1 MSDQTYP
8 EVVTEA
14 AENLIDEMRDEFKEG
29 TTGKSLREAFQDRL
43 WENCDGH
50 DWVIYTALAK
60 QIVCESKNSGAY
72 IEMCG
77 GSDGVTEGGDLA
89 WSRLAY
95 AALEQDILEE
105 LSRIGFDPNDPEAYF
120 DDEESDNNGLEGVN
134 S

>member
-29 TTGKSLREAFQDRL
+29 ITGEVLREALLERL

-50 DWVIYTALAK
+50 EWVIYTALAK
-60 QIVCESKNSGAY
+60 QIVCESRNSNAY
-72 IEMCG
+72 VENY
-77 GSDGVTEGGDLA
+77 GSEGMVDGIGLQ

-95 AALEQDILEE
+95 AALEADILEE
-105 LSRIGFDPNDPEAYF
+105 LSRLDFNLNDPEAYYE
-120 DDEESDNNGLEGVN
+120 DEEEESE
-134 S
+134 